1 MGCLMGQRGSLAG
14 VAVSSCWLAR
24 AAPEP
29 SGTKHM
35 TRRAFSGK
43 AMLKAMLG
51 GEAHENS
58 IRDVLDVEIR
68 L

>member
-1 MGCLMGQRGSLAG
+1 MGFG
-14 VAVSSCWLAR
+14 VLPRFTVVRSTLPRDFATADRKVGLFFFGFDR
-24 AAPEP
+24 LIPT
-29 SGTKHM
+29 GLGH
-35 TRRAFSGK
+35 
-43 AMLKAMLG
+43 LG